1 MLHAPTLMGVA
12 VDVAVFTV
20 QKGELHVLLL
30 RMKRAPFT
38 GKWALPG
45 GRIAAAESVEGAAA
59 RELEE
64 KTGLGKVYLEQLY
77 TFSRPDRDPQGR
89 CISVAHLALIPPTAQ
104 LRTTD
109 KYSAIG
115 WFPTDRLPPLAF
127 DHRAITGY
135 AVKRLRAKLAYTN
148 VAYSLLD
155 DRFTLGELQR
165 VYEAILGRPLDARN
179 FRRRIREID
188 LVEETGELRTGRA
201 HRPARLF
208 RFAQRRPV
216 EVAVLT

>member
-1 MLHAPTLMGVA
+1 MGVA

-20 QKGELHVLLL
+20 QSGELHLLLL
-30 RMKRAPFT
+30 RMKRVPFT
-38 GKWALPG
+38 GRWALPG
-45 GRIAAAESVEGAAA
+45 GRIGAQETVEAAAA

-64 KTGLGKVYLEQLY
+64 KTGLARVYLEQLY
-77 TFSRPDRDPQGR
+77 TFSRPDRDPGGR
-89 CISVAHLALIPPTAQ
+89 CISVAHLALIPPDAQ

-115 WFPTDRLPPLAF
+115 WFPADHLPPLAF
-127 DHRAITGY
+127 DHKELAAHAI
-135 AVKRLRAKLAYTN
+135 KRLRAKLAYTN

-155 DRFTLGELQR
+155 ERFTLGELQR
-165 VYEAILGRPLDARN
+165 VYEAILGRVLDARN

-201 HRPARLF
+201 HRPARLY

-216 EVAVLT
+216 EVAVLS